1 MDFRELTYI
10 TAVADER
17 SVTEAAKKLYIS
29 QPSLSYIIS
38 KVEEDLGVKLF
49 DRKTSPISLTYAG
62 EKYVQTAREIL
73 RMRDGMRR
81 EMNDIG
87 QGGKGRINIG
97 IPTERAGYMLPKV
110 IPVFRR
116 DHPGVEIRLQ
126 ESRSEE
132 IIRNLM
138 MDKIGFAV
146 LPGEKDDL
154 PPGVI
159 AEYIYSEK
167 IFLIAGPGLI
177 PPDMILEEGR
187 GASDQ
192 GGSDSGTQDFGRGG
206 SDGIAQGSGN
216 DGPGDSASRSKNAW
230 DALPLVDLKK
240 MRKTTPFIMQK
251 EGQFIRKKTDAIF
264 RRLGFFPREVIE
276 VSSTLTAAQLAE
288 IGMGITFVSSRSID
302 ALGGAEK
309 FHCYRYQE
317 KQDSWPVSA
326 IYKKDTYLDNA
337 ERAFI
342 DAMKEVFRDES
353 EPEV

>member
-49 DRKTSPISLTYAG
+49 DRKTNPISLTYAG

-87 QGGKGRINIG
+87 QGERGRINIG
-97 IPTERAGYMLPKV
+97 IPNERAGYMLPKV
-110 IPVFRR
+110 IPVFRK

-138 MDKIGFAV
+138 MDKIGFAI

-154 PPGVI
+154 PPGV
-159 AEYIYSEK
+159 ETDYIYSEK
-167 IFLIAGPGLI
+167 IYMVAGPGLI
-177 PPDMILEEGR
+177 PPEMILEEGVPTPCNDR
-187 GASDQ
+187 SASI
-192 GGSDSGTQDFGRGG
+192 THE
-206 SDGIAQGSGN
+206 SGN
-216 DGPGDSASRSKNAW
+216 GNSAGDASRSKDRW
-230 DALPLVDLKK
+230 DSLPLVDLRR
-240 MRKTTPFIMQK
+240 MRRMTPFIMQK
-251 EGQFIRKKTDAIF
+251 SGQFIRKKTDAIF

-276 VSSTLTAAQLAE
+276 VSSTLTAVQLAE
-288 IGMGITFVSSRSID
+288 AGMGITIVSSRAVD

-309 FHCYRYQE
+309 FHCYRYQDI
-317 KQDSWPVSA
+317 QDSWPISA

-342 DAMKEVFRDES
+342 EAMKEVFRDLE
-353 EPEV
+353 